1 MSTIQDIKQLG
12 TVMGV
17 WAHPDDETFSMAG
30 IMAMAAQNGQKV
42 VCITATRGEA
52 GVQDESRW
60 PSDRLADIRTSE
72 LKAAL
77 NVLGVTEHIFL
88 DYADGGCADVDSNQ
102 AVQQITKLIDIYQP
116 DTIFTFG
123 PDGLTGHI
131 DHSTVSAWAVAAA
144 KLATKKPAVY
154 FALQTTGQYDAMMHA
169 DKHLNFFF
177 NIDKPP
183 TKDEC
188 DCDLCFCLG
197 ADYLALKMRA
207 LAAMPSQTDK
217 FLTMFSGQLTDMI
230 GTEAFTLYTD

>member
-1 MSTIQDIKQLG
+1 MQDIKQLG
-12 TVMGV
+12 TIMGV

-60 PSDRLADIRTSE
+60 PAHRLSDIRTNE

-77 NVLGVTEHIFL
+77 QVLGVTDHIFL
-88 DYADGGCADVDSNQ
+88 DYADGGCADVDTSQ
-102 AVQQITKLIDIYQP
+102 AVQQITKLIDTYQP

-123 PDGLTGHI
+123 PDGLTGHT
-131 DHSTVSAWAVAAA
+131 DHCTVSAWTVGAS

-169 DKHLNFFF
+169 DKHLNVFF

-188 DCDLCFCLG
+188 DCDLCFCLD

-217 FLTMFSGQLTDMI
+217 FLTMFSDQLTDMI